1 MIIFVILGVEGVIKQ
16 PGHTLEQKRLEVKAY
31 YPLLE
36 CRATNQKKILIDS
49 DIFDHI
55 KLHNDRDLQTLLEQ
69 HKVELCNDPVN
80 DVVTLSPSDE
90 RHVPQQSWGKRAW
103 SIEAFMR
110 SFTKI
115 EIPIAPEL
123 FDEIS
128 ARWKNQHPTQGSNT
142 NRVYFLRQERLAQI
156 IGKSD
161 TVIEEGRKLQ
171 ELMIAAEEDT
181 ERMKSIGNVLEP
193 GIPKNKLRLLK
204 ESGLSEILQG
214 QHQHLK
220 ISIDLDNETLS
231 LDGPR
236 SILKE
241 VQAEVFKFIS
251 KMIERSVE
259 LPTNLI
265 NVLKVPR
272 VASFIQDLL
281 KQRSIQAIFTY
292 DQGRGFNEIHV
303 LGIDLQSAKE
313 AEKVLLDSVLEKSI
327 SLTAENTQVLDS
339 HPWREFRENAN
350 STFKA
355 EIVVEVST
363 NTVWVSGISEDVKK
377 CFDET
382 IQFLEVNTIVYDTL
396 TLDPG
401 STRFVF
407 ERWGSKLEEIK
418 KDLIKCSVDI
428 RMAADLKG
436 IDVSGTKEGLAE
448 CLARLVSLTQAILRE
463 SIPVD
468 KPGMRKFFSEGK
480 GPKLLKTVEDD
491 NSCTIIMSE
500 RNKNDVSVAATE
512 STEGMSSEEFI
523 CSYLTNQGK
532 KISVFRG
539 DLTKH
544 RVDAIVNAANE
555 ELKHVGGLAA
565 AIVAQGGADIQV
577 QCDQYIQKHGLLLEG
592 RTTVTQAGTL
602 PCDSIIHT
610 VGPKW
615 DSQADIFR
623 QNGTET
629 RQEKVLKLAIK
640 NCLNEASG
648 LRSIAIPAVSSG
660 VYGFPRELCAKII
673 VDVILDFCKA
683 NPSSRLS
690 DIHLVNNDSETV
702 KVFAEELR
710 NRFSGKQQFE
720 DSQNL
725 VVPNPGPY
733 IQGGGDRRPKPEAS
747 RSLTTPEGLGITV
760 KFGDL
765 AKQQVKPWRPEI
777 TLLNCR

>member
-1 MIIFVILGVEGVIKQ
+1 MFVILGAEGVIKQ
-16 PGHTLEQKRLEVKAY
+16 ASHTLEQKRLEVKAY

-36 CRATNQKKILIDS
+36 CRATNQTKILIDS

-69 HKVELCNDPVN
+69 HKVELYNDPVN

-90 RHVPQQSWGKRAW
+90 RQIPQQSWKTRAW
-103 SIEAFMR
+103 SIENFLR
-110 SFTKI
+110 CFTKI
-115 EIPIAPEL
+115 EIPIAPER

-128 ARWKNQHPTQGSNT
+128 ARWKNQHSTQGSST
-142 NRVYFLRQERLAQI
+142 NRVYFLRQEHLVQI

-161 TVIEEGRKLQ
+161 TVIEERRKLQ
-171 ELMIAAEEDT
+171 TLMIAAEEDT
-181 ERMKSIGNVLEP
+181 ELMKSIGNVVEP
-193 GIPKNKLRLLK
+193 GIPKNKLRLFK
-204 ESGLSEILQG
+204 ESGLREILQS
-214 QHQHLK
+214 QYQQLT

-241 VQAEVFKFIS
+241 VQAEVFRFIS
-251 KMIERSVE
+251 KMIERTVE

-272 VASFIQDLL
+272 VSSFTQDLL
-281 KQRSIQAIFTY
+281 KQRSIQAIFIY
-292 DQGRGFNEIHV
+292 DQSRGFNEVHV

-313 AEKVLLDSVLEKSI
+313 AEKVLLDSVLERSI

-339 HPWREFRENAN
+339 HPWKEFRANAN

-448 CLARLVSLTQAILRE
+448 CLPRLVSLTQAILRE

-468 KPGMRKFFSEGK
+468 KPGMRKFFSKGK

-500 RNKNDVSVAATE
+500 RNENDVSVAATE
-512 STEGMSSEEFI
+512 STEEGMSSEEFI

-565 AIVAQGGADIQV
+565 AIVEQGGADIQV

-592 RTTVTQAGTL
+592 RTTVTQAGVL

-640 NCLNEASG
+640 NCLNEAASV
-648 LRSIAIPAVSSG
+648 RSIAIPAVSSG

-673 VDVILDFCKA
+673 VDVILDFCEA

-710 NRFSGKQQFE
+710 NRFAGKQQFE

-747 RSLTTPEGLGITV
+747 RSLTTPEGVRITV
-760 KFGDL
+760 EFGDL
-765 AKQQVKPWRPEI
+765 AKQQVKLKRPTI
-777 TLLNCR
+777 ILLNFR